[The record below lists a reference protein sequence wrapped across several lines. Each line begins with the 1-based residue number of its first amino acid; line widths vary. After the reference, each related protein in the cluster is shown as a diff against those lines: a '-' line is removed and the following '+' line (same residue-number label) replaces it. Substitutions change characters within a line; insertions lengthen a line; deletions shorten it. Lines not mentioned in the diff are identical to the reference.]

1 MKNVEEDLASIG
13 FGSNRG
19 EPPAWRA
26 ERLDGPAF
34 PARAPDARPEP
45 ASSRALMRWRELLAQ
60 NPVASPYR
68 IFRAEG

>member
-1 MKNVEEDLASIG
+1 MKNVEEELTSIG
-13 FGSNRG
+13 FGTNRW

-34 PARAPDARPEP
+34 SARALHAKPEP
-45 ASSRALMRWRELLAQ
+45 ASSRTLMRWRELLAQ
-60 NPVASPYR
+60 SPVASPYR